1 MDKSANRPGGTST
14 EPSHSSTG
22 SRSQLPSPQPVSVS
36 SSTSLSEQ
44 MNQSKQS
51 STNNSVAPSPL
62 GSRDPSPIRLYRQS
76 TTTQP
81 SFPHSRSRKNSVVD
95 TSPTRVARSGL
106 PQGHGNSRT
115 LTAANT
121 PALPP
126 ASQEPNVRGPTPQKP
141 ATSDQ
146 TRSNSPR
153 WPISPRLR
161 SPPPQLNRASIAQ
174 SIRANETPSVILPRG
189 PTATLPPPSTDQAQ
203 MSESETEDIQLQSG
217 LRTPAHGS
225 TLETVQE
232 VSLPNSPKHITD
244 AAMEQVKEKLA
255 SELVTQTEGGYTTE
269 SKTLR
274 ARPLLYTAESGSE
287 SGSVKVE
294 GRRTAGGI
302 TAPPM
307 MSRQSSS
314 MSTKAG
320 KTKPEGSTQNMT
332 VETET
337 VISVPN
343 VALAPA
349 GPQGG
354 NGTLRTRPSAETIKP
369 KKEKKKGSR
378 KQPAGAASS
387 KAEIFEA
394 KVASAVDEADD
405 SDSEETFVYDSN
417 PPDDRR
423 RFHSRTPSAT
433 SMMSQAERAAAMRSI
448 HSVME
453 SAGPPVSVRKN
464 MKFASTINSSTADS
478 LAQGEDDN
486 KGVGRSSAGSGRGTA
501 RHHHHIGRWGRSG
514 HPSLFDNESPFP
526 AAQRTKF
533 SRTPSKQSSAPP
545 SPRNYVRSGTNGKR
559 APPYVSN
566 NYDLDDT
573 TGPDD
578 ERTPLIFS
586 SSRSYRSTRGRRGPI
601 SQRQLESQSY
611 HSPPSYLNRLAAC
624 LVVTMMV
631 LLVVTGAISFMFAT
645 SQPLTNIELTGIHN
659 VIASEPELMFDLT
672 VKAHNPN
679 IVVVTIDNANLEIFA
694 KSIHAGS
701 DSEWWK
707 HPQGPPD
714 GGRRGGGSKGDKGV
728 HISDDPPTDMPD
740 DDAAPNMRL
749 GTITEFDSPLSF
761 EGSFFHKG
769 MSSSTGA
776 MRLHLPG
783 NQTAGG
789 SERWGRIL
797 QDEFDLV
804 IKGIVKYN
812 LPLSQKT
819 RTASISGRTTVKPN
833 SANDPSLKPN
843 STRIDIHPVAIDG
856 GPE

>member
-1 MDKSANRPGGTST
+1 M
-14 EPSHSSTG
+14 
-22 SRSQLPSPQPVSVS
+22 
-36 SSTSLSEQ
+36 
-44 MNQSKQS
+44 
-51 STNNSVAPSPL
+51 
-62 GSRDPSPIRLYRQS
+62 
-76 TTTQP
+76 
-81 SFPHSRSRKNSVVD
+81 
-95 TSPTRVARSGL
+95 
-106 PQGHGNSRT
+106 
-115 LTAANT
+115 
-121 PALPP
+121 PADL
-126 ASQEPNVRGPTPQKP
+126 A
-141 ATSDQ
+141 
-146 TRSNSPR
+146 
-153 WPISPRLR
+153 L
-161 SPPPQLNRASIAQ
+161 
-174 SIRANETPSVILPRG
+174 
-189 PTATLPPPSTDQAQ
+189 

-232 VSLPNSPKHITD
+232 VSLPNSPGHVTD

-255 SELVTQTEGGYTTE
+255 SELATRDEAGYAIDIR
-269 SKTLR
+269 TLR
-274 ARPLLYTAESGSE
+274 ARPLLYTTESGSE
-287 SGSVKVE
+287 SSNVQPE
-294 GRRTAGGI
+294 SRRTIGGVA
-302 TAPPM
+302 APPL

-320 KTKPEGSTQNMT
+320 KTKTEGSSQSMT

-337 VISVPN
+337 VVSVPA
-343 VALAPA
+343 VGLVVA

-354 NGTLRTRPSAETIKP
+354 NGTLKTRPSSETIKP

-378 KQPAGAASS
+378 KQAAVPTGAGENLSLFIPSTYLADLRSSWSRSKSPPGPVSPATETSPPPRSPPRSPHQASNVEMRRSGRAHYSPPSLVTTPSTGLSSYTLVRSLLTSPRTASS

-417 PPDDRR
+417 PPDGPR

-433 SMMSQAERAAAMRSI
+433 SMMSQAERANAMRSI

-453 SAGPPVSVRKN
+453 STGPPISLRKN
-464 MKFASTINSSTADS
+464 MKFVNTFSGSVAGDS
-478 LAQGEDDN
+478 ITQAEDDS
-486 KGVGRSSAGSGRGTA
+486 KGGAGRSSTGSGRGTA

-526 AAQRTKF
+526 VAQRAKF
-533 SRTPSKQSSAPP
+533 SGAPSRQPSGPP
-545 SPRNYVRSGTNGKR
+545 SPKNQPRNGANGSKR
-559 APPYVSN
+559 MTTHVLGG
-566 NYDLDDT
+566 YDLDD

-578 ERTPLIFS
+578 ERTPLILS
-586 SSRSYRSTRGRRGPI
+586 SGRSYRSTRNRRGPV
-601 SQRQLESQSY
+601 SHRQLEAQSY
-611 HSPPSYLNRLAAC
+611 HGTPSYLNRLAAC

-631 LLVVTGAISFMFAT
+631 LLVITGAISFMFAT
-645 SQPLTNIELTGIHN
+645 SQPLTSIELTGIHN

-707 HPQGPPD
+707 YPNGPPD
-714 GGRRGGGSKGDKGV
+714 PGHEGGHGKDDHGV
-728 HISDDPPTDMPD
+728 HISDDPPPDMPD

-749 GTITEFDSPLSF
+749 GTITEFDSPLTF

-789 SERWGRIL
+789 SERWNRIL

-833 SANDPSLKPN
+833 SANDPHPKPN
-843 STRIDIHPVAIDG
+843 STAIAT
-856 GPE
+856 